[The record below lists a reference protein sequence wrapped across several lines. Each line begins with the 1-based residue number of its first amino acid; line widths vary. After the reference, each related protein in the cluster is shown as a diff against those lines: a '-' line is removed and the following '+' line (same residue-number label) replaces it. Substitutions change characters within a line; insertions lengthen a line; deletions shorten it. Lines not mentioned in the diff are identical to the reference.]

1 MLTACIFYP
10 TAIALIIFAFLSVF
24 FDKIVHSLLASIV
37 VFFLVGLVFY
47 LLGAEYNAVIQL
59 AIYGLA
65 VPILLAISLMFTN
78 TRVEK
83 GSVTTGGRK
92 YLIYF
97 GVILLFLAVVY
108 LVGISLN
115 VTDSDLLINAVQNKN
130 VTLMF
135 DAITKGFLGT
145 YIVAFELVSVLLFA
159 IVVGVSD
166 NAK

>member
-10 TAIALIIFAFLSVF
+10 TAIALIVFAFLSVF
-24 FDKIVHSLLASIV
+24 LDKIVHSLLASMV

-83 GSVTTGGRK
+83 ISVTSGGRK

-97 GVILLFLAVVY
+97 GAILLFLAVIFSPY
-108 LVGISLN
+108 KNLN
-115 VTDSDLLINAVQNKN
+115 IIFS
-130 VTLMF
+130 
-135 DAITKGFLGT
+135 
-145 YIVAFELVSVLLFA
+145 
-159 IVVGVSD
+159 
-166 NAK
+166 